1 MYSNVQHRFNLTI
14 ITFIL
19 FLSSLLQKT
28 FLKIQGSHIASLFT
42 EVCKLAEVGSP
53 SYGPAVNFLK
63 SAGQSSVVK
72 QCESIE
78 NELSLVMNQ
87 RRSAL
92 RNCLE
97 AVLTYSSIVNQVN
110 PRKKWQV
117 FSKEFL
123 LFRLKLYV
131 DRPLPGAWVTT
142 LRDVI

>member
-1 MYSNVQHRFNLTI
+1 MSRI
-14 ITFIL
+14 IFSQVFTDF
-19 FLSSLLQKT
+19 FYYRQQKT

-78 NELSLVMNQ
+78 NELSHVMNQ

-92 RNCLE
+92 RN
-97 AVLTYSSIVNQVN
+97 Y
-110 PRKKWQV
+110 RK
-117 FSKEFL
+117 L
-123 LFRLKLYV
+123 C
-131 DRPLPGAWVTT
+131 
-142 LRDVI
+142 